1 MKTILKWCYQ
11 NITSKYPGTLLILA
25 VLLSG
30 VSLMIASGLT
40 YNSRMDNL
48 LPENLQLV
56 KEFNYV
62 VEKTG
67 GSGPL
72 VLVLEGLSQ
81 NKAPMVIDELTR
93 RLEKLPGIH
102 YVDSRIPKDYLN
114 NRQLLLVSRQ
124 DLLEL
129 ESLMQEAVKYAR
141 EELGGF
147 GLETELFNPEE
158 LQSLADEY
166 DIFGEINPYY
176 RGKSKK
182 NYYIFVQP
190 RGTVTDT
197 AFTKDF
203 VARVQEE
210 IRRSGLEKKVPGV
223 HIKLTGSLIVRLE
236 ENQTVMSDLKRSA
249 VLAVVLTTF
258 LILIYTRS
266 VFSIPL
272 IIFPLLLSLTYTFAL
287 TRLVIGHIN
296 IISGFLVAILL
307 GLGIDYGIHFYI
319 RFKQELV
326 KGKSIPAATELVVT
340 QVGRSAVVAMFTTIS
355 VFSILIFSEFRG
367 FSEFGMIAA
376 MGITLAFITY
386 HFIFPAQ
393 VLYYDK
399 IHWLGKP
406 KPRMFTL
413 KISKLYSNTPY
424 FLTALFVLLTVSSI
438 FLLPGVQF
446 EYDFKKLRGESPAVD
461 YETATTRDFGFAFS
475 PTLIL
480 TPEKENLFY
489 IHQALAK
496 IKKKNGENSTI
507 GLYHSLALFSAREY
521 ESKKGVLVR
530 IQKLLER
537 EKDIIKLSLGES
549 RFRKLQRL
557 VNPKPFDESRIPKI
571 LVKKF
576 KVRGEYLVL
585 ILSPADKDF
594 FDVRNIYQL
603 EKEIKDLKRALKKR
617 NIQTSVMNENLL
629 AAKILDW
636 VKNKGPQALAT
647 AMGVVF
653 LILVIDM
660 QSVRL
665 AFKTFLPLFC
675 GLTLTGALLSVF
687 HIKLNFIN
695 FVMLPSIVGIMID
708 HCIYLAHHIQDYSRG
723 GSLTSLK
730 ETGSAIILSSLT
742 SLVGYGSL
750 NIASHAGIRSI
761 ASLVELGIL
770 TCTACAL
777 FMLPALFELGRHK
790 LVFYKYDR
798 RKVPRN

>member
-1 MKTILKWCYQ
+1 MA
-11 NITSKYPGTLLILA
+11 LA
-25 VLLSG
+25 VVSSG
-30 VSLMIASGLT
+30 FSLMIASGLT
-40 YNSRMDNL
+40 YNPRMDNL

-56 KEFNYV
+56 KEFNHV

-72 VLVLEGLSQ
+72 VLVLEGLNQ
-81 NKAPMVIDELTR
+81 NKAPMVLNELTR
-93 RLEKLPGIH
+93 RLEKLPDTY
-102 YVDSRIPKDYLN
+102 YVDSHIPKDYLN

-129 ESLMQEAVKYAR
+129 ESLMQEAVEYAR

-147 GLETELFNPEE
+147 GLGTELFNPER
-158 LQSLADEY
+158 LQSLADDYNLFE
-166 DIFGEINPYY
+166 EINPYY

-197 AFTKDF
+197 TFTENF
-203 VARVQEE
+203 VARVREE
-210 IRRSGLEKKVPGV
+210 IRRSGLESKIPGLQ
-223 HIKLTGSLIVRLE
+223 IKLTGSLMVRLE
-236 ENQTVMSDLKRSA
+236 ENQTVIRDLKRSA
-249 VLAVVLTTF
+249 VLAVFLTTA

-287 TRLVIGHIN
+287 TRLVIGHVN
-296 IISGFLVAILL
+296 IVTGFLVAILL
-307 GLGIDYGIHFYI
+307 GLGVDYGIHFYI

-326 KGKSIPAATELVVT
+326 KGKSIPAATELVMT
-340 QVGRSAVVAMFTTIS
+340 QVGRSAMVAMFTTIS
-355 VFSILIFSEFRG
+355 VFSVLIFSEFRG

-393 VLYYDK
+393 VLFYNK
-399 IHWLGKP
+399 IHWVGKP
-406 KPRMFTL
+406 RPRLFTL
-413 KISKLYSNTPY
+413 KISRLYSNTPY
-424 FLTALFVLLTVSSI
+424 FLTVLFMLLTVSSL

-446 EYDFKKLRGESPAVD
+446 EYDFKKLRGESPAGD

-480 TPEKENLFY
+480 TPKKENLFY
-489 IHQALAK
+489 IHQALAR

-507 GLYHSLALFSAREY
+507 GLHHSLNLFSAREY
-521 ESKKGVLVR
+521 ESKKDVLVR
-530 IQKLLER
+530 IRELFER

-557 VNPKPFDESRIPKI
+557 VNPKPFDESRVPKI

-576 KVRGEYLVL
+576 KVQEEYLVL
-585 ILSPADKDF
+585 ILSPAEKDF

-603 EKEIKDLKRALKKR
+603 EKEIQDLKRALEPR
-617 NIQTSVMNENLL
+617 HIQTAVMNENLL

-636 VKNKGPQALAT
+636 VKTKGPWTLAI
-647 AMGVVF
+647 AMGLVF

-660 QSVRL
+660 QSMRL
-665 AFKTFLPLFC
+665 ALKTFLPLFA
-675 GLTLTGALLSVF
+675 GLTLTGALLSVS

-708 HCIYLAHHIQDYSRG
+708 HCIYLAHHIQDYSRE

-730 ETGSAIILSSLT
+730 ETGSAIILSALT
-742 SLVGYGSL
+742 SLAGYGSL
-750 NIASHAGIRSI
+750 NIASHAGIQSI
-761 ASLVELGIL
+761 ASLVQLGIL

-777 FMLPALFELGRHK
+777 FMLPALFELDTHK
-790 LVFYKYDR
+790 LVFYKYNR
-798 RKVPRN
+798 RKEPRN